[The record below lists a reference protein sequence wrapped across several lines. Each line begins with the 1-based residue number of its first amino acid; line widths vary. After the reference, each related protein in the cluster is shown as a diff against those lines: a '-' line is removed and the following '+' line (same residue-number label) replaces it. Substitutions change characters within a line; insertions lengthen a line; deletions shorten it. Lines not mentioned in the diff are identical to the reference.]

1 MLQIMNTVQP
11 PGSIMMPIM
20 MMFGNEKQN
29 TNTLHYKDND
39 EELRDKRLEMDM
51 SHLMFS
57 G

>member
-1 MLQIMNTVQP
+1 
-11 PGSIMMPIM
+11 MMPIM

-29 TNTLHYKDND
+29 TNTLNYKDND